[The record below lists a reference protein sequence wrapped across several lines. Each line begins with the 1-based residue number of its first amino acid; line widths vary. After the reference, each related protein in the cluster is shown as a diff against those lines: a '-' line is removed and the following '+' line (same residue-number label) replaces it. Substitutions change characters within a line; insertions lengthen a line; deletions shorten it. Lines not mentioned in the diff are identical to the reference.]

1 MKVVI
6 NPAYSFL
13 SDFIN
18 NLPDCFES
26 DGDVIYKG
34 RNTIKVY
41 SVNGVNIAVKSF
53 KIPLFVNRIA
63 YTCFRKS
70 KAARSFIHACKI
82 KQLGFHTPEPISYI
96 ETFSGNLLKHS
107 FFLSV
112 YDSES
117 ETVRSL
123 MAGEDKLDSTNKL
136 FRFACFTAKLHQA
149 GVYHFD
155 YSPGNILIKNLPN
168 NDYQFSLI
176 DINRMKFKHV
186 TKVDAY
192 NNMSRLSSCSSVLY
206 EIAKQYAIC
215 RGWNIN
221 ETERNMTAR
230 SNRYF
235 ENYAFRLAWKS
246 LKKSGCTFWCNPIL
260 KYKICIWSSKLP
272 IFTAAYKKKLLQKEQ
287 MLYKEYIAQYDFRKV
302 LSDRYVN
309 L

>member
-1 MKVVI
+1 
-6 NPAYSFL
+6 
-13 SDFIN
+13 
-18 NLPDCFES
+18 
-26 DGDVIYKG
+26 
-34 RNTIKVY
+34 
-41 SVNGVNIAVKSF
+41 
-53 KIPLFVNRIA
+53 
-63 YTCFRKS
+63 
-70 KAARSFIHACKI
+70 
-82 KQLGFHTPEPISYI
+82 
-96 ETFSGNLLKHS
+96 
-107 FFLSV
+107 
-112 YDSES
+112 
-117 ETVRSL
+117 

-192 NNMSRLSSCSSVLY
+192 NNMSRLSSCSSVLC

-246 LKKSGCTFWCNPIL
+246 LKNQDVHFGVIQF
-260 KYKICIWSSKLP
+260 
-272 IFTAAYKKKLLQKEQ
+272 
-287 MLYKEYIAQYDFRKV
+287 
-302 LSDRYVN
+302 
-309 L
+309 